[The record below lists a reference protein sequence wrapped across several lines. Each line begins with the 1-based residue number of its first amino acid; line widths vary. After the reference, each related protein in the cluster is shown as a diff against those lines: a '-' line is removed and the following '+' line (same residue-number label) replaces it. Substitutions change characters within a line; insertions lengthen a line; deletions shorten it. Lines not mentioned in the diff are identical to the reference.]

1 MSHLLAPPLPAGY
14 RVPKGSHVLISRI
27 GLGQNPTVWDEPHRF
42 KPERHMEDDAD
53 VVLTESEMRF
63 ISFGTRRRGC
73 VATSLGT
80 AMTVMLFGRL
90 LQGFTWSKPSEV
102 TSIDLS
108 ESKNNLYMANPLV
121 LHAEPRLPAHLYNL
135 QL

>member
-1 MSHLLAPPLPAGY
+1 
-14 RVPKGSHVLISRI
+14 V
-27 GLGQNPTVWDEPHRF
+27 E
-42 KPERHMEDDAD
+42 

-63 ISFGTRRRGC
+63 ISFGIGRRGC

-80 AMTVMLFGRL
+80 AMTVMLFARL

-108 ESKNNLYMANPLV
+108 ESKNNLYMAKPLV
-121 LHAEPRLPAHLYNL
+121 LHAEPRLPVHLYNL
-135 QL
+135 QP